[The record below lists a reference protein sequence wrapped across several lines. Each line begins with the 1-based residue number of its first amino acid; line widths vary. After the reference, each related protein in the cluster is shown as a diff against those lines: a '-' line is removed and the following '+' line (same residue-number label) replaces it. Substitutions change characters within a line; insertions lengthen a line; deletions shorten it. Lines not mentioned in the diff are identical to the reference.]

1 MVLSFGSAGKGS
13 GSGAEGISAWEK
25 GVSRLEIGAP
35 VVGGYAATTKHDL
48 ARLAV
53 GARVAGRG
61 MDNATV
67 AIGIRDG
74 GLMFPFWL
82 AGHFFP
88 FCSSLSFHNGFNT
101 VRKSFN
107 AFSFRSG

>member
-88 FCSSLSFHNGFNT
+88 FCSSPFLSQRF
-101 VRKSFN
+101 
-107 AFSFRSG
+107 